1 MRRTL
6 SLTGRREPR
15 LRRTLSL
22 NGNREPI
29 VNRTRRRSMSPNPRR
44 TSRRFL
50 TPIRRRSLSPVRL
63 PTLNLIRTLS
73 LNGRDPLN
81 STRNPIIRQAIRS
94 LSHESPVSQS
104 RLTPATPSSASIASS
119 ASRTSSSSSSEG
131 NQSNEPIGNFF
142 NQPENEPVIETTL
155 QSNYNNGSNNGS
167 NNNSNSSTSSNN
179 NFHRS
184 YIPPRPQSAQS
195 HLNTNIS
202 NNMVFPPPRPRLTD
216 TELQNKI
223 SYLIDEFRRTGEI
236 LELPAEISSL
246 NSYDIYQSLY
256 RTIPRLSPRE
266 IQNKLVYL
274 IRQYQETGTVY
285 KPRGLH
291 PQDLSVIRY
300 LFFESL
306 RQQFGEVGITDFE
319 NPPTFSGGSKRKTIK
334 KKNKKN

>member
-15 LRRTLSL
+15 IRRTLSL

-29 VNRTRRRSMSPNPRR
+29 VNRTRRRSLSPNPRR
-44 TSRRFL
+44 TRRRFL

-63 PTLNLIRTLS
+63 PTLLRTLS
-73 LNGRDPLN
+73 LNGRNPLLN
-81 STRNPIIRQAIRS
+81 SIRNPIIRQPIRS
-94 LSHESPVSQS
+94 VSHESPVSQT
-104 RLTPATPSSASIASS
+104 RLTPSSA
-119 ASRTSSSSSSEG
+119 SSSSSEG
-131 NQSNEPIGNFF
+131 NQSNEPLGSFF
-142 NQPENEPVIETTL
+142 NTTENHPVIETRL
-155 QSNYNNGSNNGS
+155 ESNSNNDSNNDSNNGS
-167 NNNSNSSTSSNN
+167 NSSPSPNN

-184 YIPPRPQSAQS
+184 YIPPRPQN
-195 HLNTNIS
+195 HLNSNIS
-202 NNMVFPPPRPRLTD
+202 NNMVFPTPRPRLTN

-236 LELPAEISSL
+236 IELPPEISSL
-246 NSYDIYQSLY
+246 NSYDIYESLY
-256 RTIPRLSPRE
+256 RTIPRLTPRE

-319 NPPTFSGGSKRKTIK
+319 NPPTFSGGSKRNTIK
-334 KKNKKN
+334 KKNKRIKS